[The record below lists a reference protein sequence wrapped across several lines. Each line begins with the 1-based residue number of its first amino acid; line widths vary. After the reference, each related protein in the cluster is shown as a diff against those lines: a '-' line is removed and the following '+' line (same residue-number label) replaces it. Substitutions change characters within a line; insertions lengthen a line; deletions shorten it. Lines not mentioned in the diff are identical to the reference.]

1 MYGQKQYE
9 EINVL
14 LNQKL
19 MEKQHLI
26 AVHRGS
32 WHGNI
37 IQNTIPA
44 YIAAL
49 KMGADMV
56 ETDLELSTDGK
67 LFSFHG
73 HHEPDVLGTTK
84 PITMMS
90 SAEIKAITPHNCV
103 TLISDIRL
111 NTLEEILEFLPEG
124 VMLNIDRAWNVYP
137 QVLRVLDRYPA
148 CRQQVVLK
156 APMSAP
162 QAIEALAAHP
172 VKYMF
177 MPICYTM
184 ADVEAALSYADVNV
198 VGAELIAATE
208 KDELFDDRAIAA
220 IHEKG
225 LFCWVNALSLGDY
238 NHDYTPRKSLFAG
251 LADDVSVISDPA
263 LGWGKLMDKHIEIIQ
278 TDWPAL
284 LYAYRKERAE
294 GKGE

>member
-1 MYGQKQYE
+1 MYGKKEYAH
-9 EINVL
+9 INAL

-19 MEKQHLI
+19 EEKKHLI
-26 AVHRGS
+26 AVHRGT

-44 YIAAL
+44 YIAAI

-56 ETDLELSTDGK
+56 ECDLEISTDGK

-90 SAEIKAITPHNCV
+90 SSEIKAITPHNCV

-111 NTLEEILEFLPEG
+111 NTLDEILEFLPEG

-137 QVLRVLDRYPA
+137 QVLEVLDRYPEKR
-148 CRQQVVLK
+148 RQVLLK

-162 QAIEALAAHP
+162 QAIEALSNHP

-177 MPICYTM
+177 MPICYKM
-184 ADVEAALSYADVNV
+184 ADAEAALSYVDVNV

-208 KDELFDDRAIAA
+208 QDELFSDQAIAA
-220 IHEKG
+220 LHEKG

-238 NHDYTPRKSLFAG
+238 NHDYTLRKSLFAG
-251 LADDVSVISDPA
+251 LADDVSVIRDPA
-263 LGWGKLMDKHIEIIQ
+263 LGWGKLMDKQIEIIQ

-284 LYAYRKERAE
+284 LYAYREERM
-294 GKGE
+294 KG